1 MMHQLNVAL
10 FDFDGTL
17 VDTEG
22 QYTQFWG
29 RMARRYRPDVQR
41 LEYLIK
47 GTTLTQIFDRY
58 FPDPVW
64 QAEITKGLDEWEA
77 QMDYRPVPGAEEFVA
92 DLKRHGVK
100 CAIVTSSNQK
110 KMDSVRSQR
119 PEFLALFD
127 RILTS
132 EDFTRSKPAPDCY
145 IRGAE
150 LFGAQLS
157 ECVVFEDAFNGL
169 EAGMKSGIFTIG
181 LTTNNPA
188 ETIRDLCHVVIAD
201 FTELNYEK
209 LLRLKSIDKGQK
221 SVIFDTKT

>member
-1 MMHQLNVAL
+1 MRDGLKVAL

-22 QYTQFWG
+22 QYTQFW
-29 RMARRYRPDVQR
+29 RRTARTYRPDVPQ

-58 FPDPVW
+58 FPDPKW
-64 QAEITKGLDEWEA
+64 QAEITEGLDEWEA
-77 QMDYRPVPGAEEFVA
+77 QMDYTPVAGAEEFVA

-110 KMDSVRSQR
+110 KMDSVKRQR
-119 PEFLALFD
+119 PEFLAMFD

-132 EDFTRSKPAPDCY
+132 EDFAASKPAPDCY
-145 IRGAE
+145 LRGAE
-150 LFGAQLS
+150 LFGADIS

-169 EAGMKSGIFTIG
+169 EAGMASGITTIG
-181 LTTNNPA
+181 LATNNSA
-188 ETIRDLCHVVIAD
+188 ESIRPFCHAVIAD
-201 FTELNYEK
+201 FTGITYEK
-209 LLRLKSIDKGQK
+209 LLLLIQKLKK
-221 SVIFDTKT
+221 

>member
-1 MMHQLNVAL
+1 MKQILKAAL

-29 RMARRYRPDVQR
+29 KMARTYRPDIPR

-58 FPDPVW
+58 FTDPVW

-77 QMDYRPVPGAEEFVA
+77 QMDYRPLPGAEDFIA
-92 DLKRHGVK
+92 DLRQHGVK
-100 CAIVTSSNQK
+100 CAVVTSSNQK
-110 KMDSVRSQR
+110 KMDSVQR
-119 PEFLALFD
+119 QCPKFLAMFD

-132 EDFTRSKPAPDCY
+132 EDFQRSKPDPDCY
-145 IRGAE
+145 LKA
-150 LFGAQLS
+150 AQVFNAGVE

-169 EAGMKSGIFTIG
+169 QAGMASGIFTIG
-181 LTTNNPA
+181 LTTNNSA
-188 ETIRDLCHVVIAD
+188 EAIKDYCHAIIPD
-201 FTELNYEK
+201 FIGMNYEQ
-209 LLRLKSIDKGQK
+209 LMTIIAQK
-221 SVIFDTKT
+221 SAPLSE

>member
-1 MMHQLNVAL
+1 MQLEMVKRLKAAL

-29 RMARRYRPDVQR
+29 RMARTYRPDIPQ
-41 LEYLIK
+41 LEFLIK

-58 FPDPVW
+58 FPDPAW
-64 QAEITKGLDEWEA
+64 QAEITKGLDDWEA
-77 QMDYRPVPGAEEFVA
+77 QMDYRPVAGAEAFVA
-92 DLKRHGVK
+92 DLKQHGVK

-110 KMDSVRSQR
+110 KMESVRNQR
-119 PEFLALFD
+119 PEFLAMFD

-132 EDFTRSKPAPDCY
+132 EDFERSKPDPDCY
-145 IRGAE
+145 LKA
-150 LFGAQLS
+150 AQQFNADIS

-169 EAGMKSGIFTIG
+169 EAGMASGIFSVG

-188 ETIRDLCHVVIAD
+188 EAIRDLCHAIIAD
-201 FTELNYEK
+201 FTEINYEK
-209 LLRLKSIDKGQK
+209 LIKLKP
-221 SVIFDTKT
+221 SV

>member
-1 MMHQLNVAL
+1 MVKRLKAAL

-29 RMARRYRPDVQR
+29 RMARTYRPDIPQ
-41 LEYLIK
+41 LEFLIK

-58 FPDPVW
+58 FPDPAW
-64 QAEITKGLDEWEA
+64 QAEITKGLNDWEA
-77 QMDYRPVPGAEEFVA
+77 QMDYRPVAGAEAFVA
-92 DLKRHGVK
+92 DLKQHGVK

-110 KMDSVRSQR
+110 KMESVRNQR
-119 PEFLALFD
+119 PEFLAMFD

-132 EDFTRSKPAPDCY
+132 EDFERSKPDPDCY
-145 IRGAE
+145 LKA
-150 LFGAQLS
+150 AQQFNADIS

-169 EAGMKSGIFTIG
+169 EAGMASGIFTVG

-188 ETIRDLCHVVIAD
+188 EAIRDLCHAIIAD
-201 FTELNYEK
+201 FTEINYEK
-209 LLRLKSIDKGQK
+209 LIKLKH
-221 SVIFDTKT
+221 SV

>member
-1 MMHQLNVAL
+1 MEQQLKVAL

-29 RMARRYRPDVQR
+29 RMARTYRPDVPR

-58 FPDPVW
+58 FPNPAW

-77 QMDYRPVPGAEEFVA
+77 QMDYRPVPGAEEFVS
-92 DLKRHGVK
+92 DLKQHGVK

-110 KMDSVRSQR
+110 KMDSVQRQR
-119 PEFLALFD
+119 PEFLAMFD

-132 EDFTRSKPAPDCY
+132 EDFALSKPNPDCY
-145 IRGAE
+145 IRGTE
-150 LFGAQLS
+150 VFGARLS

-169 EAGMKSGIFTIG
+169 EAGMASGITTIG
-181 LTTNNPA
+181 LTTNNTA
-188 ETIRDLCHVVIAD
+188 EAIRPLCHAIIAD
-201 FTELNYEK
+201 FTEITYEK
-209 LLRLKSIDKGQK
+209 LLLLIQKLKK
-221 SVIFDTKT
+221 

>member
-1 MMHQLNVAL
+1 MGKQLKVAL

-29 RMARRYRPDVQR
+29 RMARTYRPDVQR

-58 FPDPVW
+58 FPDPAW

-77 QMDYRPVPGAEEFVA
+77 QMDYRPVTGAEEFVS
-92 DLKRHGVK
+92 DLKHHGVK

-110 KMDSVRSQR
+110 KMDSVQRQR
-119 PEFLALFD
+119 PEFLAMFD

-132 EDFTRSKPAPDCY
+132 EDFAASKPAPDCY
-145 IRGAE
+145 LRGAE
-150 LFGAQLS
+150 LFGADIS

-169 EAGMKSGIFTIG
+169 EAGMASGITTIG
-181 LTTNNPA
+181 LATNNSA
-188 ETIRDLCHVVIAD
+188 ESIRPFCHAVIAD
-201 FTELNYEK
+201 FTEITYEK
-209 LLRLKSIDKGQK
+209 LLLLIQKLKK
-221 SVIFDTKT
+221 

>member
-1 MMHQLNVAL
+1 MVKRLKAAL

-29 RMARRYRPDVQR
+29 RMARTYRPDIPQ
-41 LEYLIK
+41 LEFLIK

-58 FPDPVW
+58 FPDPAW
-64 QAEITKGLDEWEA
+64 QAEITKGLDDWEA
-77 QMDYRPVPGAEEFVA
+77 QMDYRPVAGAEAFVA
-92 DLKRHGVK
+92 DLKQHGVK

-110 KMDSVRSQR
+110 KMESVRNQR
-119 PEFLALFD
+119 PEFLAMFD

-132 EDFTRSKPAPDCY
+132 EDFERSKPDPDCY
-145 IRGAE
+145 LKA
-150 LFGAQLS
+150 AQQFNADIS

-169 EAGMKSGIFTIG
+169 EAGMASGIFSVG

-188 ETIRDLCHVVIAD
+188 EAIRDLCHAIIAD
-201 FTELNYEK
+201 FTEINYEK
-209 LLRLKSIDKGQK
+209 LIKLKP
-221 SVIFDTKT
+221 SV

>member
-1 MMHQLNVAL
+1 MEQQLKVAL

-29 RMARRYRPDVQR
+29 RMARTYRPDVPR

-58 FPDPVW
+58 FPDPAW

-77 QMDYRPVPGAEEFVA
+77 QMDYRPVTGAEEFVS
-92 DLKRHGVK
+92 DLKHHGVK

-110 KMDSVRSQR
+110 KMDSVQRQR
-119 PEFLALFD
+119 PEFLAMFD

-132 EDFTRSKPAPDCY
+132 EDFALSKPNPDCY

-150 LFGAQLS
+150 VFGARLS

-169 EAGMKSGIFTIG
+169 EAGMASGITTIG
-181 LTTNNPA
+181 LTTNNTA
-188 ETIRDLCHVVIAD
+188 EAIRPLCHAIIAD
-201 FTELNYEK
+201 FTEITYEK
-209 LLRLKSIDKGQK
+209 LLLLIQKLKK
-221 SVIFDTKT
+221 

>member
-1 MMHQLNVAL
+1 MEQQLKVAL

-29 RMARRYRPDVQR
+29 RMARTYRPDVPR

-58 FPDPVW
+58 FPNPAW

-77 QMDYRPVPGAEEFVA
+77 QMDYRPVPGAEEFVS
-92 DLKRHGVK
+92 DLKQHGVK

-110 KMDSVRSQR
+110 KMDSVQRQR
-119 PEFLALFD
+119 PEFLAMFD

-132 EDFTRSKPAPDCY
+132 EDFALSKPNPDCY
-145 IRGAE
+145 LRGAE
-150 LFGAQLS
+150 VFGARLS

-169 EAGMKSGIFTIG
+169 EAGMASGITTIG
-181 LTTNNPA
+181 LTTNNTA
-188 ETIRDLCHVVIAD
+188 EAIRPLCHAIIAD
-201 FTELNYEK
+201 FTEITYEK
-209 LLRLKSIDKGQK
+209 LLLLIQKLKK
-221 SVIFDTKT
+221 

>member
-1 MMHQLNVAL
+1 MEEVRCLKVAL

-22 QYTQFWG
+22 QYTMFWG
-29 RMARRYRPDVQR
+29 RMARQYRPDIPE
-41 LEYLIK
+41 LEYKIK

-64 QAEITKGLDEWEA
+64 QADITKGLDEWEA
-77 QMDYRPVPGAEEFVA
+77 QMDYQPVPGAEEFVA
-92 DLKRHGVK
+92 DLKQHGVK

-110 KMDSVRSQR
+110 KMDSVRRQR
-119 PEFLALFD
+119 PEFLAMFD

-132 EDFTRSKPAPDCY
+132 EDFERSKPDPDCY
-145 IRGAE
+145 LKGAQV
-150 LFGAQLS
+150 FGADIS

-169 EAGMKSGIFTIG
+169 EAGMASGIFTVG

-188 ETIRDLCHVVIAD
+188 EAIHDLCHAVIAD
-201 FTELNYEK
+201 FTGITYEK
-209 LLRLKSIDKGQK
+209 LLLLIQKLKN
-221 SVIFDTKT
+221 